1 MVIMIFKLNRGH
13 VHDEGVTLEFAYFG
27 HRIGLPHAFNDNLTS
42 AGRAR
47 WITGFLDTLT
57 V

>member
-47 WITGFLDTLT
+47 
-57 V
+57 